1 MERQWIQ
8 EAPGRPPGERAR
20 ALFGRAVTCL
30 GFCVMGLL
38 AIPAAPCL
46 VSTSFT
52 APSNS
57 ICASFSAASLV
68 SASYLAFRSFS
79 CFFSS
84 SASVVFFDSSS
95 ISATFAAN
103 ASCAVFAAVLCG
115 SISACK
121 ASSSLVTTS
130 SVAPSPRMFLI
141 SSRFMLLSSY
151 TILLRRFLAKIPRL
165 SPAGAKQK
173 AAYRCFDLCTKK
185 PPGGGLVREPYPR
198 SPLLFYKSS
207 V

>member
-57 ICASFSAASLV
+57 ICESFSAASLV

-141 SSRFMLLSSY
+141 SSRFMFFPPIRFYYGVFSPRFRALRPPTQIKKQRYSLLSFVKSLIQFY
-151 TILLRRFLAKIPRL
+151 GTMSAIPLAAL
-165 SPAGAKQK
+165 
-173 AAYRCFDLCTKK
+173 
-185 PPGGGLVREPYPR
+185 
-198 SPLLFYKSS
+198 
-207 V
+207 

>member
-57 ICASFSAASLV
+57 ICPSFSAASLV

-141 SSRFMLLSSY
+141 SSRFMFSSSY
-151 TILLRRFLAKIPRL
+151 TILLRCFLTKIPRFT
-165 SPAGAKQK
+165 SADANKK
-173 AAYRCFDLCTKK
+173 ATV
-185 PPGGGLVREPYPR
+185 LVAFICEI
-198 SPLLFYKSS
+198 
-207 V
+207 VD